1 MMEKPTREPSERL
14 AGPGRQIYLAGAV
27 ALIEPGPAA
36 AGLVVTDERGRM
48 LAHRSQYLGH
58 TTRLEATIQALLSAL
73 HLAVD
78 GSMEAPV
85 FKLEDADLIVGLR
98 ADRDLPQP
106 VAGLTDTIRDLLAQ
120 LPGHRIEQI
129 SAMANEAR
137 PVALAPLVDW
147 LPERARRAEDLQIRS
162 AGPDAFEVESAS
174 QPGQVYRIKI
184 TPNGDEPSCQCADF
198 EYRGI
203 PCKHLLAVARETGLL
218 DQLFYRTPTRS
229 AAGAER

>member
-1 MMEKPTREPSERL
+1 MIEKPMREPSERL

-58 TTRLEATIQALLSAL
+58 ATRLEATVQAVLSAL

-78 GSMEAPV
+78 GGMEAPV
-85 FKLEDADLIVGLR
+85 FKLEDAALVLGLR
-98 ADRDLPQP
+98 GDRDLPPP
-106 VAGLTDTIRDLLAQ
+106 VAGLAGTIRDLLAQ
-120 LPGHRIEQI
+120 LPGHRVEQI
-129 SAMANEAR
+129 PAAANEAR

-147 LPERARRAEDLQIRS
+147 LPERARRAEDLQIRP
-162 AGPDAFEVESAS
+162 AGADAYEVESAR
-174 QPGQVYRIKI
+174 QPGQVYRITI
-184 TPNGDEPSCQCADF
+184 TPKGDEPSCQCADF

-218 DQLFYRTPTRS
+218 DQLFYRVPARS
-229 AAGAER
+229 ATGERS